1 MSNSILRVLISIEGL
16 VLRCFFIVVA
26 SFIGESVV
34 EIFLFLVAV
43 VGERVMGLIVL
54 ILKVGVRG
62 CDTLRFYNVI

>member
-1 MSNSILRVLISIEGL
+1 M
-16 VLRCFFIVVA
+16 
-26 SFIGESVV
+26 GESVV